1 MKGQQMRAAERSRHH
16 WRFLCVLL
24 VTAARAG
31 TPVWAEKT
39 HGLPRYETKYYNL
52 YSALDRPKTMEAAAR
67 ITRMFEEFLR
77 RSKNFGRPPGRF
89 PFYLFNSLA
98 AYHVAGGREGS
109 IGCFSPKLGLMA
121 VSAGRPSEA
130 LWSTMQHEAF
140 HQFCRYVIT
149 ADMPIWA
156 NEGLAEYFERA
167 IWTGDGYVPGIIPEK
182 DLRDVRSYIN
192 AKHFLLIDKL
202 VRLTRRQWDEQ
213 IADEPEAAHRNYI
226 ESWSLIHFLIHGEDG
241 KYLKTLDGFLTDLHG
256 GRVQRVQ
263 RFRTTIRTLQKPY
276 TQWWTE
282 TALTDS
288 HRREWKAVV
297 ATLTS
302 FLARAHAQGQTFG
315 TAKKFLAVANNDD
328 LKLPTTKTTQWLPTT
343 LLHSALS
350 RMMKLK
356 QRADARELAPKEWR
370 LELSESTPR
379 LIMVSQDGTTF
390 TGSFRLKGGRVT
402 AVVVRVKRPGED
414 EGSELDDEGT
424 ADEDGS

>member
-1 MKGQQMRAAERSRHH
+1 MRAAKRSRYHC
-16 WRFLCVLL
+16 WFLWVLL
-24 VTAARAG
+24 VTVAWVG

-39 HGLPRYETKYYNL
+39 HGLPRYKTKYYNL
-52 YSALDRPKTMEAAAR
+52 YSALNRRRTMEAAAR
-67 ITRMFEEFLR
+67 ITRMFEEFTR
-77 RSKNFGRPPGRF
+77 RSKKFGRPQKRL

-98 AYHVAGGREGS
+98 TYHVAGGQEGS

-121 VSAGRPSEA
+121 VSAGRPSAA
-130 LWSTMQHEAF
+130 LWATMQHEAF
-140 HQFCRYVIT
+140 HQFCYTVIT
-149 ADMPIWA
+149 PSMPTWA

-182 DLRDVRSYIN
+182 DLRDVRSYMN
-192 AKHFLLIDKL
+192 AKQLLLIDKL
-202 VRLTRRQWDEQ
+202 VRLTRKQWDEQ

-226 ESWSLIHFLIHGEDG
+226 QSWSLIHFLIHGEDG
-241 KYLKTLDGFLTDLHG
+241 KYVKTLDGFLTDLHG
-256 GRVQRVQ
+256 GRVQRVH

-276 TQWWTE
+276 TEWWTE

-302 FLARAHAQGQTFG
+302 FLARAHAQGQTFS
-315 TAKKFLAVANNDD
+315 TAKDFLAAAGNGD
-328 LKLPTTKTTQWLPTT
+328 LKLPTTKTRQWLPPT
-343 LLHSALS
+343 LLHSVLS

-370 LELSESTPR
+370 LELPESESESTPR

-390 TGSFRLKGGRVT
+390 TGSFRLKGGRVA
-402 AVVVRVKRPGED
+402 AVVVRVKRPDED
-414 EGSELDDEGT
+414 EGSESDDEG
-424 ADEDGS
+424 ASGEDGS